1 MHMSRR
7 SRVEEYACSIKFNNS
22 MPRKTPSTAN
32 AVPLPQEGGLGD
44 FTPKTPHP
52 PRQARHLLP
61 LEKATVRRYS
71 DNRFFMRLLTEEWVI
86 LAFSC
91 ERRGT
96 ASAVDE

>member
-1 MHMSRR
+1 MN
-7 SRVEEYACSIKFNNS
+7 CKDID
-22 MPRKTPSTAN
+22 
-32 AVPLPQEGGLGD
+32 AVPLSQEGGFGD
-44 FTPKTPHP
+44 IAKKTPHP

-71 DNRFFMRLLTEEWVI
+71 DNRFIMKLLMEEWVK

-96 ASAVDE
+96 ALAVDE